1 MHLILLGA
9 PGAGKGTQAKM
20 LEGLLGIPQIST
32 GDMLRTAMAKGTALG
47 KEVQEC
53 INEGHL
59 VSDDIVLGLIKDRLE
74 KSDAVQGAI
83 FDGFPRTIEQA
94 QALGN
99 LDGVSIDHVIS
110 IDVPQENLIMRL
122 SGRRTCRDC
131 GGMFHIVFKPPVT
144 DGVCNDCGGEL
155 YQRADDNEQSI
166 RQRLEV
172 YSKSTEPLV
181 RFYSERGRLREVS
194 GIGQPNEVSNRIASI
209 LDEN

>member
-1 MHLILLGA
+1 MHLVLLGA

-20 LEGLLGIPQIST
+20 LENLLDIPQIST
-32 GDMLRTAMAKGTALG
+32 GDMLRIAMAEGTALG
-47 KEVQEC
+47 KEVQDC
-53 INEGHL
+53 INSGNL
-59 VSDDIVLGLIKDRLE
+59 VSDAIVLGLIKERLE
-74 KSDAVQGAI
+74 KADATNGAI

-94 QALGN
+94 EALGH
-99 LDGVSIDHVIS
+99 LEGVSIDHVIS

-181 RFYSERGRLREVS
+181 RFYTERGSLREVS
-194 GIGQPNEVSNRIASI
+194 GIGQPNDVSNRIASI